1 MTIPSHISPHLF
13 LNEALTETG
22 LVGSR
27 LCFAAMITLRHM
39 GEQGG
44 IGLTKSGAFNRKFV
58 TWAVDQFNWPVY
70 TAEDLYTTNKVL
82 NEDDVPPLCYLHELL
97 RCAKLIRHVKGT
109 ARLTRA
115 GKAFLDDQGRLQA
128 LH

>member
-27 LCFAAMITLRHM
+27 LCFAAMTTLRHM

-44 IGLTKSGAFNRKFV
+44 IGLTQSGAVNCKFV
-58 TWAVDQFNWPVY
+58 TWTVDQFNWPGY
-70 TAEDLYTTNKVL
+70 TTEELYTVL
-82 NEDDVPPLCYLHELL
+82 NEDDVPPLCYLHEPFAL
-97 RCAKLIRHVKGT
+97 C
-109 ARLTRA
+109 
-115 GKAFLDDQGRLQA
+115 KADPPHQGYGSADQSRQSFPR
-128 LH
+128 